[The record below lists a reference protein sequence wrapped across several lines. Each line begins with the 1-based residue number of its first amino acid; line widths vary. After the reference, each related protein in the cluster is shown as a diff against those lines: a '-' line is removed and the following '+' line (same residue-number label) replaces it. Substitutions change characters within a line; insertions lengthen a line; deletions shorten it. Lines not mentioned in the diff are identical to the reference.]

1 MGCLGGRC
9 RARDCEAV
17 AARDNRNTELPLDA
31 IEMLIALAIEQ
42 GQEQVVVELE
52 LRAPFG
58 KLAGSGGG
66 RERGHAV
73 RTSASEAERLLAL
86 AAVISAGTISP
97 IRSTAAATCTLW
109 R

>member
-1 MGCLGGRC
+1 MSRLGGRGRTC
-9 RARDCEAV
+9 NRETVAPREDRD
-17 AARDNRNTELPLDA
+17 TELPLDA

-52 LRAPFG
+52 LGPPCG
-58 KLAGSGGG
+58 KLAGDG
-66 RERGHAV
+66 RQLTHAV
-73 RTSASEAERLLAL
+73 TASASEPERLLAL

-97 IRSTAAATCTLW
+97 IRSGAAAICTLW